1 VMQFL
6 DAASKTRMAATCKRF
21 RHEATAE
28 FAWRGTPL
36 VLRNSKYSFRQ
47 QHPLGRSVLSSH
59 VPLFLVYDAPSP
71 IDARITNA
79 PGLQGLDVGHDSRPP
94 QLFALPWSHRMRWL
108 RLPHL
113 MNSIMFDPAHGTY
126 RMEFYREVFDIVAQS
141 FTQLR
146 TLIMPHQ
153 YAQQQ
158 IEGLLERMPP
168 HLTELG
174 CTVLVWPLFAPLPSI
189 RQLRSLHLFH
199 GQFHKGGIG
208 LDPARLAHLSSLQ
221 LSNLDCNSD
230 DPDKFNIKVEDADDL
245 RQAALAPL
253 KLFPL
258 ATVFAGLSSLR
269 TLTLPCIPHIEL
281 LLAHVHLCPSL
292 GLLQLQWVGL
302 SKKCGVV
309 PASLSHPTPAS
320 VLQLLQEAP
329 SLRVHFVHACAW
341 MGVV

>member
-1 VMQFL
+1 
-6 DAASKTRMAATCKRF
+6 
-21 RHEATAE
+21 
-28 FAWRGTPL
+28 
-36 VLRNSKYSFRQ
+36 
-47 QHPLGRSVLSSH
+47 
-59 VPLFLVYDAPSP
+59 
-71 IDARITNA
+71 
-79 PGLQGLDVGHDSRPP
+79 
-94 QLFALPWSHRMRWL
+94 
-108 RLPHL
+108 
-113 MNSIMFDPAHGTY
+113 MNSIRYDPAHGTY

-189 RQLRSLHLFH
+189 QHLRSLHLFH

-208 LDPARLAHLSSLQ
+208 LDPARLSHLSSLQ

-230 DPDKFNIKVEDADDL
+230 DPDKFNIKVEDADYL
-245 RQAALAPL
+245 REAALAPL

-258 ATVFAGLSSLR
+258 AAVFAGLSSLR
-269 TLTLPCIPHIEL
+269 TLTLPCIPQIEL

-302 SKKCGVV
+302 AKKCGVI

-320 VLQLLQEAP
+320 VLQLLQQSP
-329 SLRVHFVHACAW
+329 SLRVHFVRAREELSGDRFERSSFAPSVIPLRLKRLWCAPTNAYTDSAVRQLLATGRVEFLW
-341 MGVV
+341 ADPLHCLPPAGHSGSWRALG